1 MKTKEQ
7 LCVEFVEEFVKL
19 GFRIDTN
26 PTRMINRSTADGFAA
41 QSEEYAWWSKY
52 VRDAE
57 DRLRVYAKKA
67 LEADAS

>member
-7 LCVEFVEEFVKL
+7 LCVEFVEEFVKF

-26 PTRMINRSTADGFAA
+26 PARMINRSTADGFAA
-41 QSEEYAWWSKY
+41 QSEEYAWWSNY

-57 DRLRVYAKKA
+57 DRLRFFAKKA
-67 LEADAS
+67 LEANVD